1 MTTTPALIQS
11 PFHAFHA
18 QRGGQMV
25 DFTGWELPI
34 RYTSIIEEHH
44 QVRSSGGLFDVSHMG
59 RLRISGRHARRLLER
74 VCIRR
79 ISDMQEKQCRYTMVC
94 NERGG
99 VKDDIIVSRFE
110 EDDFLVVCNGANRE
124 KIVAHFQSVIADQ
137 SYTVKLKD
145 TTLDT
150 AMVAVQGPNVMD
162 VIAKVSSEVPTLKRF
177 RFTVKNIM
185 IAKLIVSRTGYTG
198 EDGVEVIVPA
208 KFAGM
213 ALKMLLK
220 DSSGAEEI
228 VKPIGLG
235 ARDTLR
241 MEAGMPLYGHELNED
256 LSAVAAGM
264 PFAMNLDKADDER
277 GEPFIGMEALR
288 EHAANGVPRVLT
300 GLLLDGRRSARQGMA
315 VRIGDEVV
323 GEVTSACV
331 SPTLERPIAIA
342 LVDTARIEPGA
353 AVRVEAG
360 ADRFIEG
367 AMTPLPFYKAGK

>member
-1 MTTTPALIQS
+1 MTTTSLQRS
-11 PFHAFHA
+11 PFHDYHA
-18 QRGGQMV
+18 KNGGQMV
-25 DFTGWELPI
+25 DFAGWELPI
-34 RYTSIIEEHH
+34 RYSSIIEEHH
-44 QVRSSGGLFDVSHMG
+44 QVRQSGGLFDVSHMG

-79 ISDMQEKQCRYTMVC
+79 VSDMQEKQCRYTMIC

-99 VKDDIIVSRFE
+99 VKDDVIVSRFE

-124 KIVAHFQSVIADQ
+124 KIVAHLKSVISDQ
-137 SYTVKLKD
+137 SFTVKLKD

-150 AMVAVQGPNVMD
+150 AMVAVQGPKVMD
-162 VIAKVSSEVPTLKRF
+162 VISKVSSEVPTLKRF

-208 KFAGM
+208 KLAGT

-220 DSSGAEEI
+220 DDSGAGEI

-241 MEAGMPLYGHELNED
+241 MEAGMPLYGHELTED
-256 LSAVAAGM
+256 LSALSAGM
-264 PFAMNLDKADDER
+264 PFAMNLDKADDDR
-277 GEPFIGMEALR
+277 GEPFIGMEALQ
-288 EHAANGVPRVLT
+288 EHAKNGVPRTLT
-300 GLLLDGRRSARQGMA
+300 GIVLDGRRSARQGMP
-315 VRIGDEVV
+315 VRVGDDVV

-342 LVDTARIEPGA
+342 LVDTGKIEENA

-367 AMTPLPFYKAGK
+367 TMTNLPFYKAGK